1 MQVKHRLLELLSP
14 AKNADFGIEA
24 INHGADAV
32 YIGGPAFGARAKA
45 ANEVADI
52 ERLAKHAHKFNAK
65 VFVAF
70 NTIFHDN
77 ELEGA
82 QQLMWQM
89 YEAGTDAL
97 IIQDMGLLEM
107 DLPPIQLHA
116 STQTDIRT
124 LEKAVFLDQVGFS
137 QIVLAREMDL
147 QTIRQIATQT
157 SCNLEY
163 FIHGALCVAFS
174 GQCFISHAHT
184 GRSANRGECSQECRL
199 PYTLEDQAGR
209 IIGKDKHFLSLKD
222 NDQSAN
228 LRALIEAGVSSFK
241 IEGRYKDL
249 PYVKNATAYYRQLLD
264 EILEEMPQY
273 AKSSAGQ
280 ITYTFAPQP
289 EKTFNRSATDYFT
302 HGRQADIGAFDTPK
316 FAGEALGK
324 VSKVG
329 KDFIDIATD
338 IELHNGDGVCFF
350 DIHKE
355 LVGLR
360 LNTVEYLTRETPV
373 NRRVSLQGK
382 AHGAQHHRQYT
393 QYGEDASTAQH
404 RHAETKQIVRC
415 FPNEMPAGI
424 TRNMTIYRNRDH
436 AFMRLLEKDSATRR
450 IAVDM
455 VLSETHDGFAL
466 TVTDEDDFSAHAECA
481 AEKQSAQNVE
491 KAEASLRENLGKLG
505 NTDFAANSI
514 LLETSQPWFIPASLV
529 NSLRREAMEQLTEIR
544 RMGYQRPEQR
554 QPIEPPAIYPADTLS
569 YLANVYNRKA
579 QAFYEKHGV
588 KLIAAAYEANE
599 ELGEVPLMIT
609 KHCLRFSHGLC
620 PKEAKG
626 VIGVQ
631 GTVTAEPMT
640 LISGNDR
647 YTLKFDCKP
656 CEMHVMGKIRKHI
669 LQMPQ
674 PQPITFFDKRPATT
688 A

>member
-1 MQVKHRLLELLSP
+1 MQHTHKHLELLSP

-32 YIGGPAFGARAKA
+32 YIGGPAFSARAKA
-45 ANEVADI
+45 ANEIADI
-52 ERLAKHAHKFNAK
+52 ERLARHAHKFNAK

-89 YEAGTDAL
+89 YEAGADAL
-97 IIQDMGLLEM
+97 IIQDMGLLEI

-124 LEKAVFLDQVGFS
+124 VEKAKFLDQVGFS

-147 QTIRQIATQT
+147 NTIRQIAAQT

-228 LRALIEAGVSSFK
+228 LHALIEAGVSSFK

-249 PYVKNATAYYRQLLD
+249 PYVKNATAYYRRLLD
-264 EILEEMPQY
+264 GILEEMPEY
-273 AKSSAGQ
+273 GKSSSGTG
-280 ITYTFAPQP
+280 TYTFTPQP

-316 FAGEALGK
+316 FAGEELGK

-360 LNTVEYLTRETPV
+360 ANTIQRLD
-373 NRRVSLQGK
+373 K
-382 AHGAQHHRQYT
+382 HT
-393 QYGEDASTAQH
+393 Q
-404 RHAETKQIVRC
+404 RII
-415 FPNEMPAGI
+415 PNEMPEGI
-424 TRNMTIYRNRDH
+424 TRNMTVYRNRDH
-436 AFMRLLEKDSATRR
+436 AFMRLLEKESATRK

-455 VLSETHDGFAL
+455 VLRETRDGFAL
-466 TVTDEDDFSAHAECA
+466 TVTDEDGFTAHAEFA
-481 AEKQSAQNVE
+481 SEKQAAQNVE
-491 KAEASLRENLGKLG
+491 KAEASLRENLDKLG

-514 LLETSQPWFIPASLV
+514 RLETSQPWFVPASLI
-529 NSLRREAMEQLTEIR
+529 NNLRREAMEQLAEIR
-544 RMGYQRPEQR
+544 RLGYQRPPQR
-554 QPIEPPAIYPADTLS
+554 KPAEPAAIYPTDTLS

-579 QAFYEKHGV
+579 RAFYEKHGV
-588 KLIAAAYEANE
+588 KMIAKAYEANE
-599 ELGEVPLMIT
+599 ELDEVPLMIT

-669 LQMPQ
+669 LQIPQ

-688 A
+688 T

>member
-1 MQVKHRLLELLSP
+1 MHKTRRHLELLSP
-14 AKNADFGIEA
+14 AKNAEFGIEA

-45 ANEVADI
+45 PNTVQDI
-52 ERLAKHAHKFNAK
+52 ARLVQHAHRYHAE
-65 VFVAF
+65 VFVAL

-77 ELEGA
+77 ELEGVR
-82 QQLMWQM
+82 QLVHQL
-89 YEAGTDAL
+89 YDAGVDAL
-97 IIQDMGLLEM
+97 IVQDMGLLEM

-124 LEKAVFLDQVGFS
+124 VEKAQFLDQVGFS
-137 QIVLAREMDL
+137 QIVLARELDIP
-147 QTIRQIATQT
+147 TIQKIAGAT

-199 PYTLEDQAGR
+199 PYTLEDQKGR
-209 IIGKDKHFLSLKD
+209 IIGKDKHFLSMKD

-228 LRALIEAGVSSFK
+228 LRALIDAGVSSFK

-249 PYVKNATAYYRQLLD
+249 PYVKNATAHYRQLLD
-264 EILEEMPQY
+264 EILEHYPEYQ
-273 AKSSAGQ
+273 KSSDGHT
-280 ITYTFAPQP
+280 TYTFTPQP
-289 EKTFNRSATDYFT
+289 EKTFNRSATDYFAN
-302 HGRQADIGAFDTPK
+302 GRQADIGAFDTPK
-316 FAGEALGK
+316 FSGEELGK

-329 KDFIDIATD
+329 KDFIEVATD

-350 DIHKE
+350 DVHKE

-360 LNTVEYLTRETPV
+360 VNTVQV
-373 NRRVSLQGK
+373 IN
-382 AHGAQHHRQYT
+382 
-393 QYGEDASTAQH
+393 
-404 RHAETKQIVRC
+404 KQVQRIY
-415 FPNEMPAGI
+415 PNEMPADV
-424 TRNMTIYRNRDH
+424 RNNTLIYRNRDH
-436 AFMRLLEKDSATRR
+436 AFMRLLEKDSANRK
-450 IAVDM
+450 IAVSM
-455 VLSETHDGFAL
+455 TLYETRDGFAL
-466 TVTDEDDFSAHAECA
+466 TVADEQDLSATVQITADKQA
-481 AEKQSAQNVE
+481 ANDPA
-491 KAEASLRENLGKLG
+491 KAEASLKEHLTKLG
-505 NTDFAANSI
+505 NTDFIAKAVN
-514 LLETSQPWFIPASLV
+514 LETTQMWFIPASIV
-529 NSLRREAMEQLTEIR
+529 NSLRRDAIEQLTHIR
-544 RMGYQRPEQR
+544 ETAYQRPTR
-554 QPIEPPAIYPADTLS
+554 RPAAEPPAVYPEDSLS
-569 YLANVYNRKA
+569 YLANVYNQKA
-579 QAFYEKHGV
+579 RDFYHKHGV
-588 KLIAAAYEANE
+588 KLIAKAYEANE

-656 CEMHVMGKIRKHI
+656 CEMHVMGQIRKPI
-669 LQMPQ
+669 LKLGPPQ
-674 PQPITFFDKRPATT
+674 AVTFFPKGAYNPN
-688 A
+688 